1 MVVLLVLLTCVPISK
16 TYAKVYLIT
25 EHEGVDHSM
34 LAVIDEQGNL
44 TGFMSKQ
51 PALEDVDESGGHLFG
66 AYDKARYDKGN
77 GVLTVTKAGGKLL
90 HVNISNPIANAA
102 ENISCIQL
110 TTDSETE
117 RKIVNNIQLEKISS
131 NPLDTWFTS
140 NCAVTIE
147 NILEKSGYLEKSLWN
162 DFSYAIPGYG
172 QFKNFY
178 APSLLEKAVIKREEE
193 IREKQK
199 DESNQEVGAG
209 QSGDGGDGNGGEG
222 ESRIP
227 NENNPAD
234 GDSTSRPGSSNGE
247 GDMCYPEENNPAG
260 GDSTSMPGSG
270 NDEGSM
276 CFAPPDDY
284 AAETDATQY
293 PGSSQESWKGDN
305 TGNGNLPGVG
315 DIMNEFADQ
324 AALVGPNLPYRR
336 ILWLFSG
343 ESPWDSFKTSF
354 SSLLSGAS
362 GDDRKYF
369 SEIKDSLRTITGIG
383 N

>member
-1 MVVLLVLLTCVPISK
+1 
-16 TYAKVYLIT
+16 
-25 EHEGVDHSM
+25 M

-51 PALEDVDESGGHLFG
+51 PALETVDESGGHLLG
-66 AYDKARYDKGN
+66 AYDKAEYDKESGI
-77 GVLTVTKAGGKLL
+77 LTVRKIGGKVL
-90 HVNISNPIANAA
+90 HVNISNPVANADKKM
-102 ENISCIQL
+102 SCVQL
-110 TTDSETE
+110 TTDFSTE
-117 RKIVNNIQLEKISS
+117 RKIVENIKAEKRSS

-293 PGSSQESWKGDN
+293 PNSSQVWENKDAATGGGMPDSGGMFSGLMSGDHMPDF
-305 TGNGNLPGVG
+305 TSL
-315 DIMNEFADQ
+315 MNDLADQ
-324 AALVGPNLPYRR
+324 AAIVGPNLPYRR
-336 ILWLFSG
+336 MFWLFSG
-343 ESPWDSFKTSF
+343 DTIIDLKLKEFQPEEIMSKVK
-354 SSLLSGAS
+354 SSGY
-362 GDDRKYF
+362 DMKEYI
-369 SEIKDSLRTITGIG
+369 SEMKDALQTITGFG
-383 N
+383 R